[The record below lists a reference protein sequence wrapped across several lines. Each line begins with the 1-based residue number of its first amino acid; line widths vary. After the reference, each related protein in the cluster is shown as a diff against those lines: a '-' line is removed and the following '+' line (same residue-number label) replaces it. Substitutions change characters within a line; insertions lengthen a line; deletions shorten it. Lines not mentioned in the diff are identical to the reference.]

1 MSENHSFFVHD
12 DEAVEKL
19 LNREWPEFPL
29 LQQARS
35 CIDLHQ
41 VLEWPVSTVR
51 MCTCTLHVLQD
62 MHACI
67 YLIWYKFVIEDTCSH
82 V

>member
-35 CIDLHQ
+35 CIAG
-41 VLEWPVSTVR
+41 
-51 MCTCTLHVLQD
+51 MAGKYCTNVHLYITRTAR
-62 MHACI
+62 HACM
-67 YLIWYKFVIEDTCSH
+67 YLSIWYKFVIEDTCSH